1 MITLKNG
8 TVFIDN
14 EFKKVDVQIEGEKI
28 VSIGENLSGGQEID
42 CTDKL
47 IAPSF
52 MDSHVHWRE
61 PGQEYKETI
70 YTGSRAAAKG
80 GYTTVFLMPN
90 ITPTPNT
97 VENMKYIQSLLDKDS
112 IIDAYQ
118 TGTITFDQSGLGDK
132 LSDME

>member
-14 EFKKVDVQIEGEKI
+14 EFKKVDVQIDGEKI

-61 PGQEYKETI
+61 PGQ
-70 YTGSRAAAKG
+70 
-80 GYTTVFLMPN
+80 
-90 ITPTPNT
+90 
-97 VENMKYIQSLLDKDS
+97 
-112 IIDAYQ
+112 
-118 TGTITFDQSGLGDK
+118 
-132 LSDME
+132 